1 MSPMLG
7 LAFWVV
13 WGHNGGVKNRALLLV
28 GLFLFGVYA
37 LPGKVCPT
45 SEGTR
50 TSPVADASDGAVP
63 PCHRRAET
71 NTSPSVPCEKMV
83 CCLVPDAARGFASP
97 ILVPRSE
104 NVSFLSCLIEAP
116 LSFGESLLQSVPFSA
131 QAPPGEIGFLSL
143 SSSPRGPPVS

>member
-1 MSPMLG
+1 MS
-7 LAFWVV
+7 
-13 WGHNGGVKNRALLLV
+13 NRALLLV

-50 TSPVADASDGAVP
+50 TFPMVDASAGAVP

-83 CCLVPDAARGFASP
+83 CCLVPEAARGFAYP

-104 NVSFLSCLIEAP
+104 NVSFLSYLIEATR
-116 LSFGESLLQSVPFSA
+116 SFGESLLRSVPFSA

-143 SSSPRGPPVS
+143 SSSPRGPPVA